1 MLDGMEV
8 RKKKVHVKLEML
20 IRHSKSNVKQAV
32 GFIRMGLEW
41 AVIQAKDVNMEP
53 FQHTDVV

>member
-1 MLDGMEV
+1 MSLELIELNVGWNGSAV
-8 RKKKVHVKLEML
+8 KKKVHVKLEMV

-41 AVIQAKDVNMEP
+41 AV
-53 FQHTDVV
+53 